1 MTNAYRPRPR
11 PLSQEPAMAVRE
23 RLTLEPVP
31 LEQVPEVTRF
41 LTGLGLGALR
51 QEAITAFFGRND
63 SWAGVTDAGVPVF
76 VKKTLGE
83 ADLVR
88 LRVERTRAMSA
99 LLDGHPVINAPRFL
113 GGDAESGLV
122 AFALLQDARSGAD
135 LASDDDFTWELA
147 GSAGLQIGTLHTL
160 QAPPVVAEDTSP
172 PPVPPLGRLS
182 ALPLSVYAAASGA
195 ELEAWAILHN
205 DPAIV
210 EAIGDLA
217 RWERRAPRVPV
228 HCDIRLDQFLYH
240 DATLYLTDWEEA
252 RPADAARDVGA
263 FAGEW
268 LYRGVLGMA
277 GGDDTPNE
285 REVLANGTRRF
296 EALRPCI
303 ESFWSGYLRAR
314 PAARSDRELAAR
326 AAGFAGWHLIDR
338 LIVAGHRRGRL
349 SPLERAA
356 AGVGRR
362 LLLDPAA
369 FTTILGLGDE
379 R

>member
-1 MTNAYRPRPR
+1 
-11 PLSQEPAMAVRE
+11 MAARE
-23 RLTLEPVP
+23 RMTLDPIP
-31 LEQVPEVTRF
+31 LDQVPEVTAF
-41 LTGLGLGALR
+41 LTGLGLGTLR
-51 QEAITAFFGRND
+51 QDAVTAFFGRND

-83 ADLVR
+83 AELVR
-88 LRVERTRAMSA
+88 RRVERTGAMSA
-99 LLDGHPVINAPRFL
+99 LLDVHRVINAPRFL

-122 AFALLQDARSGAD
+122 AFTLLQDARSGAD

-147 GSAGLQIGTLHTL
+147 RSAGLQIGTLHTL
-160 QAPPVVAEDTSP
+160 QAPPVLARDTSP
-172 PPVPPLGRLS
+172 PPIPPLGRLS
-182 ALPLSVYAAASGA
+182 ALPLEVYAAASGA

-205 DPAIV
+205 DAAIV
-210 EAIGDLA
+210 EAINDLA
-217 RWERRAPRVPV
+217 RRERGAPHVTV
-228 HCDIRLDQFLYH
+228 HCDIRLDQFLHH

-252 RPADAARDVGA
+252 RTADAARDVGA

-277 GGDDTPNE
+277 SGDDTPGD
-285 REVLANGTRRF
+285 REVVANGARRF
-296 EALRPCI
+296 ETLRPYV
-303 ESFWSGYLRAR
+303 ESFWSAYLQAR
-314 PAARSDRELAAR
+314 PAARADRELAVR

-362 LLLDPAA
+362 LLLDPAG
-369 FTTILGLGDE
+369 FTTILGLGGD

>member
-1 MTNAYRPRPR
+1 
-11 PLSQEPAMAVRE
+11 MAVRE
-23 RLTLEPVP
+23 RLTLEAVP
-31 LEQVPEVTRF
+31 LDQVPEVTRF

-51 QEAITAFFGRND
+51 QEATTAFFGRND
-63 SWAGVTDAGVPVF
+63 SWAGVTDTGVPVF

-83 ADLVR
+83 AEPVR
-88 LRVERTRAMSA
+88 RRVERTAAMST

-113 GGDAESGLV
+113 GGEARSGLV
-122 AFALLQDARSGAD
+122 AFTLLQDARSGAD
-135 LASDDDFTWELA
+135 LASDGDFTWELA
-147 GSAGLQIGTLHTL
+147 RSAGLQIGTLHTL

-172 PPVPPLGRLS
+172 PPLPPLGRLS
-182 ALPLSVYAAASGA
+182 ALPLEVYAAASGA
-195 ELEAWAILHN
+195 ELEAWAILH
-205 DPAIV
+205 DDAAIV

-217 RWERRAPRVPV
+217 RREPGAPRVLV
-228 HCDIRLDQFLYH
+228 HCDLRLDQFLHH

-252 RPADAARDVGA
+252 RLADAARDVGA

-277 GGDDTPNE
+277 SSDDTPND
-285 REVLANGTRRF
+285 REVVANGTRRF
-296 EALRPCI
+296 ETLRPHI
-303 ESFWSGYLRAR
+303 EAFWSAYLQAR
-314 PAARSDRELAAR
+314 PQARSDRDLAAR

-362 LLLDPAA
+362 LLLDPAG
-369 FTTILGLGDE
+369 FITTLGLGDE